1 MISICIP
8 VRNGGL
14 EFRDHLVRW
23 KEQKC
28 SEEFETIVLDSGS
41 QDDTVEIACSEG
53 ARVQAISPEEFNHGQ
68 TRNRLAELAQ
78 GDLLVFTVADAYPVN
93 DNTLAELTQPLRQD
107 PEFAGVT
114 GKQVPRPDA
123 DLMARWETDYHNR
136 VFDKGMRKKS
146 MPPPEEFARLDFN
159 QQVEIISFDN
169 VCSAMR
175 RTAWERFPF
184 SRLDFGE
191 DLDWSFR
198 VMKAGHVILHNPK
211 AQVHHSHNRSSWIRF
226 KRYFV
231 TRYFL
236 SHLLSI
242 SPATFPWSENEAFA
256 ALAEFRLEA
265 EDLRAKLHDCSRPT
279 FRPRIRRSFTYL
291 FIRALEKW
299 GPESLEPVSRRFL
312 RRYPVEWLGR
322 YFNYVC
328 WQVLKYYRT
337 LSLEERVCLV
347 DQAEAQVV
355 ADFLAQSYYCCELK
369 NCLSDEFT
377 RLAVLLQKYY

>member
-14 EFRDHLVRW
+14 EFRDHLRHW

-28 SEEFETIVLDSGS
+28 SEEFETVVLDSGS
-41 QDDTVEIACSEG
+41 QDGTVEIARSEG
-53 ARVQAISPEEFNHGQ
+53 ARVQAIPPEEFNHGQ

-78 GDLLVFTVADAYPVN
+78 GDLLVFTVADAYPAN
-93 DNTLAELTQPLRQD
+93 DNTLAELTRPLRED
-107 PEFAGVT
+107 HELVGVT
-114 GKQVPRPDA
+114 GRQISRPDA
-123 DLMARWETDYHNR
+123 DLIARWETDYHGR

-175 RTAWERFPF
+175 RSEWEHFPF

-198 VMKAGHVILHNPK
+198 VMKAGHAILHNPV
-211 AQVHHSHNRSSWIRF
+211 AQVHHSHNRSHWIRL

-236 SHLLSI
+236 NQLLMR
-242 SPATFPWSENEAFA
+242 SPEDFLWSEEETFA
-256 ALAEFRLEA
+256 AVAGFRLKVENLRRKLRQQSYQMSRLRVSRSFPYLF
-265 EDLRAKLHDCSRPT
+265 LRAV
-279 FRPRIRRSFTYL
+279 
-291 FIRALEKW
+291 EK
-299 GPESLEPVSRRFL
+299 
-312 RRYPVEWLGR
+312 
-322 YFNYVC
+322 
-328 WQVLKYYRT
+328 
-337 LSLEERVCLV
+337 
-347 DQAEAQVV
+347 
-355 ADFLAQSYYCCELK
+355 
-369 NCLSDEFT
+369 
-377 RLAVLLQKYY
+377 